1 MKKMNLKNY
10 RILFFSVF
18 ALILTFCTQKQTIPE
33 KSVKD
38 VMDNAISHIYS
49 TMDSKAIE
57 SIDQEEALKLFDEN
71 ELKVLATR
79 HWVFNTNVPVV
90 VSIMR
95 STRQKIMPFWLES
108 SGFEKTGLTMKNEQ
122 NTYEVWQKS
131 FDKGTVGLGIN
142 GFENF
147 SYHYFVSVAPQNPK
161 DKVELSGF
169 IPENQIVS
177 ILDNGKTIYQDW
189 TELVTMEVPEEMKG
203 QILLTTIRGR
213 GKESHLIGAF
223 RTTAYPSSA
232 VPDQVMLT
240 WSSDPSTT
248 MDIQWRTNTTVETGS
263 VKYRIRESADEKTV
277 QAEKFLMEDREVM
290 NDRFIH
296 RFTAKLRDLM
306 PGTEYEY
313 LISPATDWT
322 TAESFTTAGDNDS
335 FSFVWFGD
343 THQKTTFGELHD
355 KAEAAFPETAFYTIS
370 GDMVDYGLYRDE
382 WDNFFENS
390 KNVINKKPLTNVPGN
405 HDNRLGLGA
414 KMFRDLFSY
423 PTNGPDG
430 VPKEQTYSFTY
441 KNTLFLMLDATS
453 STEAQTH
460 WIEQQLASSS
470 ATWKIAIFHFSPYNF
485 EEPYP
490 DIQEAWVPLFD
501 KYHVDLVLGGHLHYY
516 MRSNPMK
523 AGKVVDSHSEGT
535 TYIISIAIPARHND
549 IGEEPYAAVRYK
561 EGQFFQHFKIEGNE
575 LKYTAFDFDE
585 NIVDTFKIQK

>member
-57 SIDQEEALKLFDEN
+57 SIDQEKAMKLFDEN

-343 THQKTTFGELHD
+343 THQKTAFGELHD

-382 WDNFFENS
+382 WDNLFENS
-390 KNVINKKPLTNVPGN
+390 KNVINKKPLMNVPGN

-523 AGKVVDSHSEGT
+523 AGKVVDSNSEGT

-549 IGEEPYAAVRYK
+549 IGDEPYAAVRYK

>member
-1 MKKMNLKNY
+1 MNLKNY

-147 SYHYFVSVAPQNPK
+147 SYHYFVSVAPQKPN

-277 QAEKFLMEDREVM
+277 QAEKFLMGDREVM

-343 THQKTTFGELHD
+343 THQKTAFGELHD

-390 KNVINKKPLTNVPGN
+390 KNVINKKPLMNVPGN

-414 KMFRDLFSY
+414 KC
-423 PTNGPDG
+423 
-430 VPKEQTYSFTY
+430 
-441 KNTLFLMLDATS
+441 
-453 STEAQTH
+453 
-460 WIEQQLASSS
+460 S
-470 ATWKIAIFHFSPYNF
+470 AICS
-485 EEPYP
+485 
-490 DIQEAWVPLFD
+490 
-501 KYHVDLVLGGHLHYY
+501 
-516 MRSNPMK
+516 
-523 AGKVVDSHSEGT
+523 
-535 TYIISIAIPARHND
+535 AIPRTGLMACQRNKPTHL
-549 IGEEPYAAVRYK
+549 PTK
-561 EGQFFQHFKIEGNE
+561 T
-575 LKYTAFDFDE
+575 LCS
-585 NIVDTFKIQK
+585 

>member
-1 MKKMNLKNY
+1 MKKINLKIY
-10 RILFFSVF
+10 RIALLGAVAL
-18 ALILTFCTQKQTIPE
+18 ALIFCAQKQTISE

-38 VMDNAISHIYS
+38 VMDDVISRIYS
-49 TMDSKAIE
+49 TMDSETIE
-57 SIDQEEALKLFDEN
+57 SIDQEKAMKLFDDG
-71 ELKVLATR
+71 ELEVLATR
-79 HWVFNTNVPVV
+79 HWVFNANVPVV
-90 VSIMR
+90 VSVMR
-95 STRQKIMPFWLES
+95 STRQQIMPFWLEP
-108 SGFEKTGLTMKNEQ
+108 SGFRKTGFTIKNEQ

-131 FDKGTVGLGIN
+131 FNKGTVGLGIN

-147 SYHYFVSVAPQNPK
+147 SYHYFVSVAPQNPE
-161 DKVELSGF
+161 DKLELSGF

-177 ILDNGKTIYQDW
+177 TLDNGNTVYQDW
-189 TELVTMEVPEEMKG
+189 TELVTMDVPEEMKG

-223 RTTAYPSSA
+223 RPTAYPSSA
-232 VPDQVMLT
+232 DPDQIMLT
-240 WSSDPSTT
+240 WSSNPSTS
-248 MDIQWRTNTTVETGS
+248 MDIQWRTDTSVETGS
-263 VKYRIRESADEKTV
+263 VKYRIRESADVKTQ
-277 QAEKFLMEDREVM
+277 QAEKFVMEDREVM

-296 RFTAKLRDLM
+296 RFTAKLHDLQ

-313 LISPATDWT
+313 LIPPETDWT
-322 TAESFTTAGDNDS
+322 KAENFSTPADDDS
-335 FSFVWFGD
+335 FSFIWFGD
-343 THQKTTFGELHD
+343 AHQKTVFGELHE
-355 KAEAAFPETAFYTIS
+355 KAEASFPETAFYTVS
-370 GDMVDYGLYRDE
+370 GDMVDYGLYRNE

-390 KNVINKKPLTNVPGN
+390 KNVIRKKPQMNVPGN

-453 STEAQTH
+453 STEAQTQ
-460 WIEQQLASSS
+460 WIEQQLATSD

-561 EGQFFQHFKIEGNE
+561 EGQFYQHFKIEGNE
-575 LKYTAFDFDE
+575 LIYSAFDFDE
-585 NIVDTFKIQK
+585 NLVDSFKIKK

>member
-38 VMDNAISHIYS
+38 LMDNAISHIYS

-57 SIDQEEALKLFDEN
+57 SIDQEKAMKLFDEN

-213 GKESHLIGAF
+213 GKEPHLIGAF

-306 PGTEYEY
+306 PGTEYKY

-343 THQKTTFGELHD
+343 THQKTAFGELHD

-390 KNVINKKPLTNVPGN
+390 KNVINKKPLMNVPGN

-549 IGEEPYAAVRYK
+549 IGDEPYAAVRYK

>member
-1 MKKMNLKNY
+1 
-10 RILFFSVF
+10 
-18 ALILTFCTQKQTIPE
+18 
-33 KSVKD
+33 
-38 VMDNAISHIYS
+38 
-49 TMDSKAIE
+49 
-57 SIDQEEALKLFDEN
+57 
-71 ELKVLATR
+71 
-79 HWVFNTNVPVV
+79 
-90 VSIMR
+90 
-95 STRQKIMPFWLES
+95 
-108 SGFEKTGLTMKNEQ
+108 MKNEQ

-343 THQKTTFGELHD
+343 THQKTAFGELHD

-370 GDMVDYGLYRDE
+370 GDMVDYGLYRDK

-390 KNVINKKPLTNVPGN
+390 KNVINKKPLMNVPGN
-405 HDNRLGLGA
+405 HDNSLGLGA

-523 AGKVVDSHSEGT
+523 AGKVVDSNSEGT

-549 IGEEPYAAVRYK
+549 IGDEPYAAVRYK